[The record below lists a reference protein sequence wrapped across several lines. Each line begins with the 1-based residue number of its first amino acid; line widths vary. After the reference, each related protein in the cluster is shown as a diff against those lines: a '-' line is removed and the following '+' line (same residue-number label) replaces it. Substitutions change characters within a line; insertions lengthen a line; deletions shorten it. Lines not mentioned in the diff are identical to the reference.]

1 MPQYLR
7 DFKRKEITGRTKL
20 SAYAFDMFKNNKVF
34 GEGLNTYNY
43 YIKNRGYRVK
53 TKWNPTGV
61 WNYNAHNI
69 YYQVLGESGLIG
81 IALFIEFIVYNMYH
95 TIKLILKMGKKNNE
109 DKRFLLFSLYIQLLI
124 VTYGITGNPLYSPYQ
139 FIFYII
145 AINILNKLRRNE
157 FESRK
162 NLVKEYNDN
171 YDR

>member
-1 MPQYLR
+1 MG
-7 DFKRKEITGRTKL
+7 IIGRTKL
-20 SAYAFDMFKNNKVF
+20 SSYAFDMFEEKRITGK
-34 GEGLNTYNY
+34 GLNTYNY

-53 TKWNPTGV
+53 TKWNQTGI

-69 YYQVLGESGLIG
+69 YYQVLGESGIIG
-81 IALFIEFIVYNMYH
+81 IVLFADFLIYNMYN
-95 TIKLILKMGKKNNE
+95 TIKLIFKIGKKNNKN
-109 DKRFLLFSLYIQLLI
+109 KRLLLFSLYIQLLI

-162 NLVKEYNDN
+162 NTVKEYNDN

>member
-1 MPQYLR
+1 M
-7 DFKRKEITGRTKL
+7 FEEKRITGK
-20 SAYAFDMFKNNKVF
+20 
-34 GEGLNTYNY
+34 GLNTYNY

-53 TKWNPTGV
+53 TKWNQTGI

-69 YYQVLGESGLIG
+69 YYQVLGESGIIG
-81 IALFIEFIVYNMYH
+81 IVLFADFLIYNMYN
-95 TIKLILKMGKKNNE
+95 TIKLIFKIGKKNNKN
-109 DKRFLLFSLYIQLLI
+109 KRLLLFSLYIQLLI

-162 NLVKEYNDN
+162 NTVKEYNDN

>member
-1 MPQYLR
+1 MK
-7 DFKRKEITGRTKL
+7 DFKQRGIIGRTKL
-20 SAYAFDMFKNNKVF
+20 SAYAFDMFEEKRITGK
-34 GEGLNTYNY
+34 GLNTYNY

-53 TKWNPTGV
+53 TKWNQTGI

-69 YYQVLGESGLIG
+69 YYQVLGESGIIG
-81 IALFIEFIVYNMYH
+81 IVLFADFLIYNMYN
-95 TIKLILKMGKKNNE
+95 TIKLIFKIGKKNNKN
-109 DKRFLLFSLYIQLLI
+109 KRLLLFSLYIQLLI

-162 NLVKEYNDN
+162 NTVKEYNDN